1 MKDLASRKRLRHSLI
16 ALFTLFI
23 FVLPFIITNNYY
35 LSVLVIIGIHTTV
48 VVGLCLLMGYAG
60 QISLGHAAFYGL
72 GAYVSGILTSTYG
85 ISPWVAI
92 AVGAV
97 CTGII
102 AYVIGIPIFRLKEH
116 YLALATLGLGMIIH
130 VIFVE
135 EVELT
140 GGPSGL
146 SKGIPYL
153 SLGNFVFNT
162 DFRYY
167 FLVWVVAMIAIILAN
182 NVVHSRIGRAL
193 RSIHGSEFAAQSLG
207 VDTEK
212 FKLQVFALS
221 AVYASVAGSLYAHYI
236 TFISPNPFGMMTSIQ
251 FMVMAVVGGL
261 SSIWGPI
268 FGVTAITVLT
278 ETLKAFLQQFFPQAG
293 GEYEIVVFGIILVL
307 IMIFLPEGLTSG
319 LRNTYESWRYRKE
332 KTNEAPGDQ

>member
-1 MKDLASRKRLRHSLI
+1 MKDLLRRKRLRHSLI
-16 ALFTLFI
+16 ALFTVLI
-23 FVLPFIITNNYY
+23 FALPFIISNNYY

-48 VVGLCLLMGYAG
+48 AVGLCLLMGYAG
-60 QISLGHAAFYGL
+60 QISLGHAGFYGL
-72 GAYVSGILTSTYG
+72 GAYASGILTSTYN

-92 AVGAV
+92 IAGAIG
-97 CTGII
+97 TGII
-102 AYVIGIPIFRLKEH
+102 AYVMGIPIFRLKEH
-116 YLALATLGLGMIIH
+116 YLALATLGLGLIIH

-146 SKGIPYL
+146 SKSIPPL
-153 SLGNFVFNT
+153 SIGNLAIDT
-162 DFRYY
+162 DSTFY
-167 FLVWVVAMIAIILAN
+167 FLVWAVALLAIIIAN

-207 VDTEK
+207 VDTGK
-212 FKLQVFALS
+212 FKLQIFALS

-236 TFISPNPFGMMTSIQ
+236 TFISPSPFGLMTSIQ

-261 SSIWGPI
+261 ASIWGPI
-268 FGVTAITVLT
+268 FGVTAITLLT
-278 ETLKAFLQQFFPQAG
+278 EGLKTYVPLIYPQAG
-293 GEYEIVVFGIILVL
+293 GEYEIVVFGLLLVI

-319 LRNTYESWRYRKE
+319 LVNIYERWRHRKE
-332 KTNEAPGDQ
+332 RAHENP

>member
-1 MKDLASRKRLRHSLI
+1 MKDLARRKRLRHSLI
-16 ALFTLFI
+16 ALFTLLI
-23 FVLPFIITNNYY
+23 FALPFIITNNYY

-72 GAYVSGILTSTYG
+72 GAYVSGILTSTYEV
-85 ISPWVAI
+85 SPWIAI
-92 AVGAV
+92 FVGAV
-97 CTGII
+97 GTGIL
-102 AYVIGIPIFRLKEH
+102 AYVMGIPIFRLKEH
-116 YLALATLGLGMIIH
+116 YLALATLGLGLIIH

-146 SKGIPYL
+146 SNGIPYL
-153 SLGNFVFNT
+153 SFGNFMLNN

-167 FLVWVVAMIAIILAN
+167 FLVWTVALIAIILAN

-193 RSIHGSEFAAQSLG
+193 RSIHGSEFAAKSLG
-207 VDTEK
+207 VDTVK

-236 TFISPNPFGMMTSIQ
+236 TFISPSPFGMMTSIQ
-251 FMVMAVVGGL
+251 FLVMAVVGGL

-278 ETLKAFLQQFFPQAG
+278 EGLKSFMYQFFPLAG
-293 GEYEIVVFGIILVL
+293 GEYEIIVFGIILVI

-319 LRNTYESWRYRKE
+319 LANTYESWRYRKE
-332 KTNEAPGDQ
+332 KADDAPKNQ

>member
-1 MKDLASRKRLRHSLI
+1 MKDLARRKRLRHSLI
-16 ALFTLFI
+16 ALFTI
-23 FVLPFIITNNYY
+23 IIMALPFIITNNYY

-85 ISPWVAI
+85 ISPWIALAAG
-92 AVGAV
+92 AVG
-97 CTGII
+97 TGIL
-102 AYVIGIPIFRLKEH
+102 AYILGIPIFRLKEH
-116 YLALATLGLGMIIH
+116 YLALATLGLGLIIQIILIEQ
-130 VIFVE
+130 VD
-135 EVELT
+135 LT

-146 SKGIPYL
+146 SKSIPYL
-153 SLGNFVFNT
+153 SIGSFLLNN

-167 FLVWVVAMIAIILAN
+167 FLVWTVALIAIILAN
-182 NVVHSRIGRAL
+182 NVIHSRIGRAL

-236 TFISPNPFGMMTSIQ
+236 TFISPSPFGMMTSIQ

-261 SSIWGPI
+261 GSLWGPI

-278 ETLKAFLQQFFPQAG
+278 EFLKSFMQQFFPQAG
-293 GEYEIVVFGIILVL
+293 GEYEIVVFGIILVV
-307 IMIFLPEGLTSG
+307 IMIFLPDGLTSG
-319 LRNTYESWRYRKE
+319 MTKTYESWRHRKE
-332 KTNEAPGDQ
+332 KANETP